1 MYSPLGVGGGQAKTK
16 ILTYET
22 LTILFNYLI
31 LYKRLHRYAA
41 AKRQKSSASNSVFP

>member
-22 LTILFNYLI
+22 LTILGATRLI
-31 LYKRLHRYAA
+31 YSKHFY
-41 AKRQKSSASNSVFP
+41 